1 MLKNKGILFLGI
13 IVLAI
18 FAYGAVHLLILRLE
32 SGDVY
37 PPYSSLRAD
46 PLGTKALYESLKS
59 CCGLKVDRNYEP
71 FVESEDYRNAAI
83 FFLGINDDEMY
94 AVPDSLAKDFRSFV
108 EKGGRLIFTFV
119 PRNETSL
126 PGAIKKAIEKQMKRE
141 KENEK
146 KKKGDED
153 KEEEELFKMVSL
165 VEEWGFEFANSSY
178 STVKQVSANL
188 KDKDQPLPSKISC
201 HTSLYFRNLDSG
213 WHVMYERENFPVIIE
228 RRFGKGTIVLSSLS
242 FFLSNEAM
250 LKERHPDLLAWM
262 VGNHP
267 MVIFDEY
274 HNGVQAAPGVAALAR
289 KYQLEGLF
297 FGILVLA
304 ILFLW
309 KQSVSLVPPYDEADL
324 LQMDASAR
332 GKESSAGLTNLLR
345 RNIPARQI
353 LSVCYQEW
361 KKSIGKGVPKNKVE
375 RIDLMIQQENQLP
388 LRQRDSRSVYNR
400 ISEILKERG

>member
-1 MLKNKGILFLGI
+1 MLKNKGIFFLGI

-18 FAYGAVHLLILRLE
+18 FAYGAVQLLILRLE

-46 PLGTKALYESLKS
+46 PLGTKALYESLES
-59 CCGLKVDRNYEP
+59 CCGLKVQRNYEP
-71 FVESEDYRNAAI
+71 FVESEEHRNATI

-94 AVPDSLAKDFRSFV
+94 AVPDSLAKDFRAFV
-108 EKGGRLIFTFV
+108 EKGGRLVFTFV

-141 KENEK
+141 KEKEK
-146 KKKGDED
+146 KKKGDE
-153 KEEEELFKMVSL
+153 EEEELFKMLSL
-165 VEEWGFEFANSSY
+165 LEEWGFEFANSSY
-178 STVKQVSANL
+178 STVRQITADL
-188 KDKDQPLPSKISC
+188 KDKDQALPSKISC
-201 HTSLYFRNLDSG
+201 HTSLYFRNLDPG
-213 WHVMYERENFPVIIE
+213 WRVMYERENFPVIVE

-250 LKERHPDLLAWM
+250 LKERRPDLLAWM

-267 MVIFDEY
+267 VVIFDEY
-274 HNGVQAAPGVAALAR
+274 HNGVQATPGVAALAR

-309 KQSVSLVPPYDEADL
+309 KHSVSLVPPFDEADL
-324 LQMDASAR
+324 LQRDGSAR

-361 KKSIGKGVPKNKVE
+361 KKSPVSKGLTKNKVG

>member
-1 MLKNKGILFLGI
+1 MLKNKGILLLGI
-13 IVLAI
+13 IVLVI

-37 PPYSSLRAD
+37 PPYSSLRTD
-46 PLGTKALYESLKS
+46 PLGTKALYESLQS
-59 CCGLKVDRNYEP
+59 CCGLKVNRNYEP
-71 FVESEDYRNAAI
+71 FVESEDRKNATF
-83 FFLGINDDEMY
+83 FFLGIKDDEMY
-94 AVPDSLAKDFRSFV
+94 SVPDSLAKDFRSFA
-108 EKGGRLIFTFV
+108 EKGGRLVFTFL

-126 PGAIKKAIEKQMKRE
+126 PGAIKKAIEKQMKKE
-141 KENEK
+141 KE
-146 KKKGDED
+146 KKGDED
-153 KEEEELFKMVSL
+153 EEELIKMVSL
-165 VEEWGFEFANSSY
+165 AEEWEFEFANSSY
-178 STVKQVSANL
+178 STVKQVTADL
-188 KDKDQPLPSKISC
+188 KDKDLPLPSKVSC
-201 HTSLYFRNLDSG
+201 HTSLYFRNLDPE
-213 WHVMYERENFPVIIE
+213 WRVIYERENFPVILE
-228 RRFGKGTIVLSSLS
+228 RRFGSGAIVLSSLS

-250 LKERHPDLLAWM
+250 LKERHPNLLAWM

-267 MVIFDEY
+267 LVIFDEY
-274 HNGVQAAPGVAALAR
+274 HNGVQAAPGVAALGR

-309 KQSVSLVPPYDEADL
+309 KHSVSLVPPFDEDDL
-324 LQMDASAR
+324 LQRDGSAR

-361 KKSIGKGVPKNKVE
+361 KKSPAGKGLAKNKVE
-375 RIDLMIQQENQLP
+375 RIDSIIQQENQLP
-388 LRQRDSRSVYNR
+388 LRKRDSRSVYNR